1 MSRLNLT
8 QFVSHVDPRTIA
20 LFIACAVAFY
30 MGIRFGTVETMRVQ
44 QEFTQYKLAQQEA
57 LAKAQQETLNEAIAA
72 QAQIVEIN
80 ENANR
85 REAQLLADN
94 RSLAAR
100 VRDER
105 VRREVLAKRVPKASV
120 TSTSCQCDA
129 ASVGP
134 DLYGQAGED
143 IVSLVGEADVVRS
156 GLLACQAYVH
166 SVLGPQH
173 SERQP

>member
-105 VRREVLAKRVPKASV
+105 LRREALAKQVPKAGAATSSV
-120 TSTSCQCDA
+120 ECP
-129 ASVGP
+129 ASGAGGE
-134 DLYGQAGED
+134 LYGQAGED
-143 IVSLVGEADVVRS
+143 IVSLIWEADVVRG
-156 GLLACQAYVH
+156 GLLDCQAYVRG
-166 SVLGPQH
+166 LIEAQ
-173 SERQP
+173 